1 MCRYRESNFDDH
13 GVGSPDAVVPE
24 EPFDDRFSH
33 HGFRLVPIAL
43 HGEFAGVWRCG
54 QR

>member
-24 EPFDDRFSH
+24 EPFDGGFSH
-33 HGFRLVPIAL
+33 NRSRLVPIAL
-43 HGEFAGVWRCG
+43 RGESAGV
-54 QR
+54 